1 MSEAR
6 ALGSAIESDRAL
18 FLRYLAGSEIKPLAD
33 EAGLT
38 RRGLRDR
45 WEARGWQLPVRRK
58 ELLASEAKT
67 ILAMARSGKTTPE
80 IVTATGRQRET
91 IEAFL
96 RREGVRTARATRPL
110 PKLDHWR
117 RMVGRL
123 LDGETWRA
131 ILGPNA
137 VANDRKRELHGLQ
150 RYCARAGIPVPA
162 AAHAH
167 LGVT

>member
-1 MSEAR
+1 MVSEAR
-6 ALGSAIESDRAL
+6 AVDPNHAL
-18 FLRYLAGSEIKPLAD
+18 FLRYCAGERLQLLAD

-45 WEARGWQLPVRRK
+45 WESRGWQLPVRRK
-58 ELLASEAKT
+58 ELLVSEAKA
-67 ILAMARSGKTTPE
+67 ILTMARAGKTVPE

-96 RREGVRTARATRPL
+96 RRKGMHAARAPRPMV
-110 PKLDHWR
+110 KAEHWR
-117 RMVGRL
+117 RVLGRL
-123 LDGETWRA
+123 LNGDTWRA

-150 RYCARAGIPVPA
+150 RYCARVHIPLPA
-162 AAHAH
+162 AA
-167 LGVT
+167 LTTIGRT